1 MGARGPSLG
10 VAICALNEERCLPRL
25 LARLSSGEGS
35 DRADEIVVADG
46 GSSDRTVELAL
57 GLGARV
63 VVAPRGR
70 GTQLAHAARELESE
84 VLVFLHA
91 DCVPEVGALAAL
103 RVAFADA
110 SLVVAAM
117 NQVVDADGLFFRLV
131 ERAAN
136 ARVRRLGLIYGDS
149 GLVVRRAHYDAVG
162 GFRELALFE
171 DVDFSRRSKR
181 IARARLVREARLA
194 VSARRWRREGVLR
207 ATLRNWML
215 LAAFLA
221 GMDPA
226 LLARWYPSHSEP
238 SS

>member
-1 MGARGPSLG
+1 VRGPTLG
-10 VAICALNEERCLPRL
+10 VGICTLDEESGLPRL
-25 LARLSSGEGS
+25 LARLSSGERD

-46 GSSDRTVELAL
+46 GSRDRTVELAREM
-57 GLGARV
+57 GARV
-63 VVAPRGR
+63 VSARGR
-70 GTQLAHAARELESE
+70 GTQLARAAKELESE
-84 VLVFLHA
+84 VLLFLHA
-91 DCVPEVGALAAL
+91 DCVPMVGALAAL
-103 RVAFADA
+103 RSAFEDDA
-110 SLVVAAM
+110 LRVAAM
-117 NQVVDADGLFFRLV
+117 SQVVDADGVFFRLV

-136 ARVRRLGLIYGDS
+136 ARVRRMGLIYGDS

-162 GFRELALFE
+162 GFRALALFE

-181 IARARLVREARLA
+181 IARARLVRGARLS

-215 LAAFLA
+215 FAAFLA

-226 LLARWYPSHSEP
+226 RLARWYPSHSEP